1 MDVLIVDPLDG
12 DVLHWLG
19 ARHTV
24 QVAPEFARDAEAFR
38 NALMRSRA
46 VVVPP
51 GMPVDA
57 AALRRATRLV
67 VVARLSVGVESIDI
81 EACARAG
88 VEVVRPATAGAA
100 AQAEFAI
107 GALLQML
114 RRVPIVSPEGV
125 RVGRELGGSTVGVV
139 GLTPAVRHLVPLL
152 TAFGASV
159 VGHDPGVQ
167 AADAAWSRYG
177 VQPVG
182 LRELMATCDAVC
194 VLLTFMPRY
203 LGLFSERLLMR
214 SRADQVLVS
223 LAHPSLFAEPGL
235 ARALGHGPLAA
246 AWLDNADDSLLEA
259 GRPLSGVDN
268 LQITP
273 GVAGTTLQ
281 SRTRSAWAVARRID
295 ERLSATPPITVLRPK
310 QPGDPAASAGASAP
324 A

>member
-19 ARHTV
+19 ARHALR
-24 QVAPEFARDAEAFR
+24 VAPECVRDAEAFR
-38 NALMRSRA
+38 NALLSARA

-51 GMPVDA
+51 GMSVDA
-57 AALRRATRLV
+57 RALSRATRLV

-88 VEVVRPATAGAA
+88 VEVVRPATANAA
-100 AQAEFAI
+100 AQAEFLV
-107 GALLQML
+107 GALLQLL
-114 RRVPIVSPEGV
+114 RRVPVVSREGV
-125 RVGRELGGSTVGVV
+125 RVGRELGGCTVGVV
-139 GLTPAVRHLVPLL
+139 GLTPAVRHLVPMLS
-152 TAFGASV
+152 AFGAVV

-167 AADAAWSRYG
+167 AADAAWARYG
-177 VQPVG
+177 IEPLG

-203 LGLFSERLLMR
+203 LGLFNERLLMR

-223 LAHPSLFAEPGL
+223 LAHSSLFEEPAL
-235 ARALGHGPLAA
+235 ARALNHGPLAA
-246 AWLDNADDSLLEA
+246 AWLDNADAGLMEA
-259 GRPLSGVDN
+259 GRPLARVDN

-273 GVAGTTLQ
+273 GVASVTLQ
-281 SRTRSAWAVARRID
+281 SRTRAAWAVARRID

-310 QPGDPAASAGASAP
+310 RPGDPAVSAGASAQP
-324 A
+324 